1 VIYLTIDDLVG
12 KNVIEESIKRVYE
25 KDKEINSVLRIEKVE
40 GNKDGNYFGV
50 PFLVK
55 DNILVKGTKT
65 TNGSKILE
73 NYNSPYTATAVEKLL
88 KAGFTVL
95 GKTNMDEFAMG
106 NTNEHSAFG
115 PVKNPKDLTRV
126 PGGSSGGSAAAVAAG
141 YVPFS
146 LGSDTGGSVRQ
157 PAAFCGVVGFKP
169 SYGMISRYG
178 LTAFS
183 SSLDQIGVLANN
195 VKDVRTVTE
204 IMKGKDSKD
213 STTLEHDKD
222 LVKDVDIDL
231 SQAKICVP
239 KVIYNENVD
248 NNLIKQFE
256 SAINF
261 LRSKGAI
268 VDVKDIPELE
278 YSVAIYYIVAPA
290 EASSNLSRYDG
301 VKYGLRNHAL
311 GLNKM
316 YKSTRE
322 VGFGMEVKR
331 RIMMGT
337 FNLSSLYYDQYY
349 SKASKARKLLSNK
362 MKEILNDYHLIMT
375 PTSPVLPP
383 KIGEKLKPLE
393 YYLMD
398 IFTIPA
404 NLTGS
409 PAISIPFGDVQGLPF
424 GIQFIGRYM
433 KDEELL
439 TIADNFFQETPKE
452 LKNYV

>member
-1 VIYLTIDDLVG
+1 MTIDDLVG
-12 KNVIEESIKRVYE
+12 NNVIEESIKRIYE

-40 GNKDGNYFGV
+40 GNKEGNYFGV

-126 PGGSSGGSAAAVAAG
+126 PGGSSGGSAASVAAG

-213 STTLEHDKD
+213 STTLDHNKD

-248 NNLIKQFE
+248 DNLIKQFE

-439 TIADNFFQETPKE
+439 TIAGNFFKETP
-452 LKNYV
+452 

>member
-1 VIYLTIDDLVG
+1 LTIDDLVG
-12 KNVIEESIKRVYE
+12 KNVIEESIKKIYE

-40 GNKDGNYFGV
+40 GNKDGDYFGI

-55 DNILVKGTKT
+55 DNILVEGTKT

-73 NYNSPYTATAVEKLL
+73 NYNSPYTATAVERLL
-88 KAGFTVL
+88 KAGFTVV

-115 PVKNPKDLTRV
+115 AVRNPKDLARV

-183 SSLDQIGVLANN
+183 SSLDQIGVFANN

-204 IMKGKDSKD
+204 IMKGKDPKD

-231 SQAKICVP
+231 SKTKICIP
-239 KVIYNENVD
+239 KIVYHKNAD
-248 NNLIKQFE
+248 NNVIKQFE
-256 SAINF
+256 RAINF

-278 YSVAIYYIVAPA
+278 YSVAIYYIIAPA

-301 VKYGLRNHAL
+301 VKYGLRNDAL
-311 GLNKM
+311 GLNRM

-349 SKASKARKLLSNK
+349 SKASKVRKLLSDK
-362 MKEILNDYHLIMT
+362 IKEVLNDYNLIMT

-383 KIGEKLKPLE
+383 KIGEKLKPLD

-404 NLTGS
+404 NLNGS

-439 TIADNFFQETPKE
+439 TIADNFFKETSRE

>member
-12 KNVIEESIKRVYE
+12 KNVIEDSIKRIYE
-25 KDKEINSVLRIEKVE
+25 RDKEINSVLRIEKVE
-40 GNKDGNYFGV
+40 GNKDGNYFGI

-55 DNILVKGTKT
+55 DNILVEGTKT

-73 NYNSPYTATAVEKLL
+73 NYSSPYTATAVEKLL
-88 KAGFTVL
+88 KAGFTVV

-115 PVKNPKDLTRV
+115 PVKNPKDLKRV

-183 SSLDQIGVLANN
+183 SSLDQIGVFANN

-204 IMKGKDSKD
+204 IMKGKDPKD

-222 LVKDVDIDL
+222 LVKNVDIDL
-231 SQAKICVP
+231 SQTKICIP
-239 KVIYNENVD
+239 KVVYHENADD
-248 NNLIKQFE
+248 NVIKQFE
-256 SAINF
+256 RVINF
-261 LRSKGAI
+261 LRSKGAK
-268 VDVKDIPELE
+268 VDIKDIPELE
-278 YSVAIYYIVAPA
+278 YSVAIYYIIAPA

-316 YKSTRE
+316 YKATRE
-322 VGFGMEVKR
+322 GGLGIEVKR

-349 SKASKARKLLSNK
+349 SKASKVRKLLSNK

-383 KIGEKLKPLE
+383 KIGEKLKPLD

-439 TIADNFFQETPKE
+439 TIADNFFKETPRE

>member
-1 VIYLTIDDLVG
+1 MFLTIDDLVG
-12 KNVIEESIKRVYE
+12 KNVIEESIKRIHE
-25 KDKEINSVLRIEKVE
+25 KDKEINAVLRIEIVE
-40 GNKDGNYFGV
+40 GNKEGNYFGI

-55 DNILVKGTKT
+55 DNILIKGTKT

-73 NYNSPYTATAVEKLL
+73 NYNSPYTATAIERLL

-115 PVKNPKDLTRV
+115 PVKNPRDLTRV

-157 PAAFCGVVGFKP
+157 PASFCGVVGFKP

-183 SSLDQIGVLANN
+183 SSLDQIGVFANN
-195 VKDVRTVTE
+195 VKDVRIVTE
-204 IMKGKDSKD
+204 IMKGKDPKD
-213 STTLEHDKD
+213 STTLEHNKD
-222 LVKDVDIDL
+222 LLKNVDIDL
-231 SQAKICVP
+231 SQAKICIP
-239 KVIYNENVD
+239 KVVYHEHADD
-248 NNLIKQFE
+248 NIMKQFE
-256 SAINF
+256 IAINF
-261 LRSKGAI
+261 LKSKGAK

-322 VGFGMEVKR
+322 VGLGIEVKR

-349 SKASKARKLLSNK
+349 SKVSKVRKLLSNK

-383 KIGEKLKPLE
+383 KIGEKLKPLD

-433 KDEELL
+433 KDEVLL